1 MTPTLHYVVRPP
13 TTQTKGKPPVL
24 VLLHGIGSNERDMAS
39 LAPEL
44 DGRFIVVS
52 VRSPI
57 QIGPDAFA
65 WFQVRF
71 TPQGPSIDASQAE
84 AGWKRLAG
92 FIQEIAAKYDGD
104 PARVYVAGFSQ
115 GGIMAL
121 ATMLTAPQLLAGVV
135 CMSGR
140 LLPEVLP
147 HAAPRE
153 ILAGTPAL
161 LLHGTADTKLGIE
174 YARKARDSLERLG
187 IHLAYQEVPMGHE
200 ITAESLQMA
209 QMWLSARLDE
219 APHAGST

>member
-1 MTPTLHYVVRPP
+1 MTHTLHHVVRPP

-24 VLLHGIGSNERDMAS
+24 ILLHGIGSNEREMAS
-39 LAPEL
+39 LAPAM
-44 DGRFIVVS
+44 DPRFIVVS

-57 QIGPDAFA
+57 PIGPDAFA

-92 FIQEIAAKYDGD
+92 FIQEIVAKYDGD

-121 ATMLTAPQLLAGVV
+121 ATLLTAPRLLAGAV

-153 ILAGTPAL
+153 VLAGTPAL

-174 YARKARDSLERLG
+174 YARKARETLERLG
-187 IHLAYQEVPMGHE
+187 IRLAYQEFPMGHE
-200 ITAESLQMA
+200 ISPESLQTA
-209 QMWLSARLDE
+209 QVWLSARLDE
-219 APHAGST
+219 APRAGST